1 MLLAPLV
8 DALMGFTAGPAMPRT
23 SSMPTLRT
31 PAAGP
36 HMDVYSTLASPMRK
50 FEVAPTDAAAASGNM
65 FSDLPVE
72 VALLFGAIVV
82 VGIAGLVKSSGA
94 LSPSAPTVGLGESRD
109 EKVEEAAKAE
119 AEMSQAEKERK
130 YFAILA
136 DEQATKRGGSK
147 SKRKKK
153 K

>member
-1 MLLAPLV
+1 
-8 DALMGFTAGPAMPRT
+8 
-23 SSMPTLRT
+23 
-31 PAAGP
+31 
-36 HMDVYSTLASPMRK
+36 MDVYSTLASPMRK

-72 VALLFGAIVV
+72 VAVLFGAIVV